1 MYIKELNYFK
11 ELSEVLNSIEIKKVQ
26 ELKNSILSCNGT
38 IYILGNGGSSSIASH
53 ACNDILKTFK
63 KNAHNLA
70 DNLAVFSA
78 FCNDINYESA
88 LSEILKTVLREN
100 DLVICLSTSGKSENI
115 LNAFNFSKNICKT
128 IFISGNT
135 SLVED
140 FVIRSSN
147 TQIIEDIY
155 SVIFHSICRI

>member
-11 ELSEVLNSIEIKKVQ
+11 ELSEVLNSLVIKRVQ
-26 ELKNSILSCNGT
+26 DLKNSILNCKGT

-53 ACNDILKTFK
+53 ACNDILKVFK
-63 KNAHNLA
+63 KDARNLA

-78 FCNDINYESA
+78 FSNDINYESA
-88 LSEILKTVLREN
+88 LSEILKIVLKEN

-115 LNAFNFSKNICKT
+115 LNAYNYSKNICKT
-128 IFISGNT
+128 VFISGNT
-135 SLVED
+135 SLIED
-140 FVIRSSN
+140 FVIQSSN
-147 TQIIEDIY
+147 TQILEDTY